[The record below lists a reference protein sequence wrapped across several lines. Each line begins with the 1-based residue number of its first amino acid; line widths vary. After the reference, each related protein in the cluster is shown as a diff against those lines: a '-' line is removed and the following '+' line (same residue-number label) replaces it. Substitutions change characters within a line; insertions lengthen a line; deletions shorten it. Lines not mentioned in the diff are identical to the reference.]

1 MNCQDNI
8 PYAYVLIFFIISIGF
23 VTRRCALVN
32 GTSSWSSH
40 LDYSDQCVSNIFQ
53 VLTDQVSVPHNMLQ
67 KVVWI
72 ASISSSSTNASASSS
87 GRTFLK
93 TLD

>member
-1 MNCQDNI
+1 MNCQDNK

-53 VLTDQVSVPHNMLQ
+53 MLQ